1 MPAVGRKYVKEP
13 DIMFYDTIAYDPAEL
28 DDVEKGLRM
37 TVTSYLPLLG
47 DKVTEFISLIPIP

>member
-1 MPAVGRKYVKEP
+1 MGRKYVKEP